1 MQRPQISIIVPVY
14 NAQSTLEKCLSS
26 LINLGSVSAEIV
38 VIDGHSTDESLSIL
52 EKYMEYIQHLIVEPD
67 KGVYEAMNKGIE
79 LAAGEW
85 IYFIGADDF
94 LYNTSVLA
102 EMISAKGIEK
112 LRIAD
117 VEQFN
122 ISNSKVPKYY
132 PAAFDQRLVWRN
144 VSHHQGMLYHRSL
157 FNNKRFDE
165 HLKVLADYALNLE
178 FYQAGVKAKL
188 FSGTLAKCAA
198 QGLSK
203 NFQTSLYA
211 EEWSFKKKQLRGW
224 RKWVHPLWL
233 KAKKV
238 YKA

>member
-14 NAQSTLEKCLSS
+14 NAQSTLEKCLKS
-26 LINLGSVSAEIV
+26 LINLGSISAEVV
-38 VIDGHSTDESLSIL
+38 VIDGYSTDESLSIL
-52 EKYMEYIQHLIVEPD
+52 EKYIAHIQHLVIEPD
-67 KGVYEAMNKGIE
+67 KGVYEAMNKGID
-79 LAAGEW
+79 LASGEW

-94 LYNTSVLA
+94 IYNASVLA
-102 EMISAKGIEK
+102 EMISAKGNEK

-122 ISNSKVPKYY
+122 VSHSKVPKHY

-144 VSHHQGMLYHRSL
+144 VSHHQGMLYHHSL
-157 FNNKRFDE
+157 FDHKRFDE
-165 HLKVLADYALNLE
+165 QLKVLADYALNLE

-203 NFQTSLYA
+203 NFQASLYA
-211 EEWSFKKKQLRGW
+211 EEWSFKKEQLSGW
-224 RKWVHPLWL
+224 KKLVHPLWL
-233 KAKKV
+233 KVKKW
-238 YKA
+238 YKR